1 MARTKQIVRN
11 NIARK
16 EPRKML
22 ARKEPKRV
30 VAKPES
36 KNRRKMKP
44 GVRAILQIRH
54 YQKTTE
60 TLIPKKSFQR
70 VVREIAQEMDPSLRF
85 QSAAIAA
92 IQEAAESYLTGLY
105 EDANICAIHGGR
117 QTIKPIDI
125 VLARRIRGEK

>member
-36 KNRRKMKP
+36 KNRRK
-44 GVRAILQIRH
+44 
-54 YQKTTE
+54 
-60 TLIPKKSFQR
+60 
-70 VVREIAQEMDPSLRF
+70 F

-125 VLARRIRGEK
+125 ALARRIRGEK

>member
-125 VLARRIRGEK
+125 ALARRIRGEK